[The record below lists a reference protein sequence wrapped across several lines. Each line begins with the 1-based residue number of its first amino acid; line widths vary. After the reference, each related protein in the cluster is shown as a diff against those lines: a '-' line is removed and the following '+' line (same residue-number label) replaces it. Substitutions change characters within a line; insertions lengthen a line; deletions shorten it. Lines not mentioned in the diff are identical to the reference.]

1 MCSSRPTPPPP
12 QVIQVPA
19 PPPPPPEAEP
29 NASPRVPV
37 DARDEEQVIKKA
49 KGKRSLRIDLNVPR
63 SNWTGLN
70 IPL

>member
-1 MCSSRPTPPPP
+1 MCLSAPKIEVPAPPPP
-12 QVIQVPA
+12 P

-29 NASPRVPV
+29 NASPRVPG
-37 DARDEEQVIKKA
+37 DAQDEERVLKKA

-63 SNWTGLN
+63 SSGTGLN